1 MSPELRSAVTRRRM
15 NPSRTWLWPR
25 QRECLKR
32 AGLTSADI
40 GMFIVSSGSSE
51 RRFPGPASLVASR
64 LGAGG
69 VPALDV
75 PMASAGGLFGMA
87 LAAQLAAAYGNILVV
102 ASEKMSAVIAREPM
116 EQGVAILFGDGAG
129 ACIVSPGD
137 GPARIVD
144 SVLHSDGAFAEDL
157 RLEFDAPLAM
167 NGRSVIMQASRKIP
181 GAIAELL
188 ERNRVRRASAV
199 KIFLMHQAN
208 QNLIDRV
215 AKALDVGTSNVL
227 LEHPRLR
234 QYFIGFHVHC
244 RIRMVAGARPIPW
257 RSDLLRG
264 IRCRIPLGR
273 AVGGSLSTKLREESV
288 GMRSACPTLAPVGQ
302 ALPPANRRLQRRRC
316 LNSPTRKTP
325 ASSTPAAGTT

>member
-1 MSPELRSAVTRRRM
+1 MAVLKAFGAYLPARIVPNQELGSKLNRTPDWILDVSGIEERRYAAENESVVDMAVAAAT
-15 NPSRTWLWPR
+15 
-25 QRECLKR
+25 ECLKR
-32 AGLTSADI
+32 AGLTSAGI
-40 GMFIVSSGSSE
+40 GMFIVSSGSSG

-157 RLEFDAPLAM
+157 RLELDAPLAM

-188 ERNRVRRASAV
+188 DRNRIPAPAV

-215 AKALDVGTSNVL
+215 AKALDVEPRMFYSNIRGYGNTSSASM
-227 LEHPRLR
+227 
-234 QYFIGFHVHC
+234 FIAASEWWQAHGPTPGDLICFAAFGAGFHW
-244 RIRMVAGARPIPW
+244 GA
-257 RSDLLRG
+257 LLVE
-264 IRCRIPLGR
+264 
-273 AVGGSLSTKLREESV
+273 A
-288 GMRSACPTLAPVGQ
+288 
-302 ALPPANRRLQRRRC
+302 
-316 LNSPTRKTP
+316 
-325 ASSTPAAGTT
+325 